1 MCQVSPSNS
10 GFTLTV
16 THTVWVRTVARPSWT
31 LFQYSEVC
39 CSNFAFCF
47 VCSILK
53 SYCPLRTDFTCTHV
67 HRSKVSAVPEI
78 KSQRCYLTL
87 VRQCRRTP
95 ASVSPAS
102 QAAANDTN
110 AAAYF
115 LLSKH
120 QTSLGFLSKHTPA
133 GSHGSKAQ
141 LTEARSAAR
150 VYPALPLRLL
160 QEMLSWKPIPPA
172 HWAER
177 GCVCNVRG
185 EKSSGRRFCKQN

>member
-1 MCQVSPSNS
+1 M
-10 GFTLTV
+10 
-16 THTVWVRTVARPSWT
+16 
-31 LFQYSEVC
+31 
-39 CSNFAFCF
+39 
-47 VCSILK
+47 
-53 SYCPLRTDFTCTHV
+53 

-150 VYPALPLRLL
+150 VSSTAPPTAAGDALVKAHPTST
-160 QEMLSWKPIPPA
+160 LSRKGMCVQR
-172 HWAER
+172 ER
-177 GCVCNVRG
+177 GKEQREAILQTELKQLSKATSWGLSSTHLRCG
-185 EKSSGRRFCKQN
+185 EK